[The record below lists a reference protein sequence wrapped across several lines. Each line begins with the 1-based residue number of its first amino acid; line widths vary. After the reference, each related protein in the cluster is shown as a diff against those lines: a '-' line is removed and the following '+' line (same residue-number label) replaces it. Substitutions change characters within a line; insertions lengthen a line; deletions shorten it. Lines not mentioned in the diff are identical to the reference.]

1 MKRNVYL
8 KTAMSVLLAATVA
21 SAEFKPCGFNV
32 GVDLKQAST
41 KKCSYMGCTTNVND
55 LDIPKGLDF
64 VAMFVGYA
72 YDGGKVAPKPM
83 GTSEGTFLA
92 MAKTLNATPVWYTYI
107 IAEGAKLAL
116 NLTDCNMGGGKTLCS
131 EGTKYI
137 RDNKAKIL
145 DQYKAYAQY
154 ANTNYGSKPMIWAL
168 EPDFYQY
175 ASSQNG
181 NSSPMSFADA
191 ATFIGEIASTI
202 TAAMPSAQIS
212 MDISPWAPDNW
223 FTSLPLSKFKYMN
236 TSGGISQPGN
246 TVANG
251 NPMTWAKVKSLTK
264 LPIIADDGYGTGG
277 TLTSPNSNWGNVSTI
292 KSRMA
297 DGVVALMEA
306 SPGSSWTSIITTI
319 HEQATSTSC
328 SSDPTPTNYTLSVT
342 ATNGGSVSVNPTGT
356 SFASGT
362 AVKLKATP
370 QTGFVFTGWSG
381 GATGSK
387 DTLTVVMNAAMNIT
401 ANFSQI
407 KKYNLQINNATGG
420 TITATP
426 SGTSFDSGTVVKL
439 KATVQTGYEFTNWT
453 SSVSGNKDTSTLIM
467 NGDKQVSAVFT
478 KTNGILGR
486 AAHGSK
492 VELVGDQLRVS
503 LDKRGLVVFSIVSL
517 DGKEIRSLGTIEMLG
532 QEQIFGLG
540 GSATGLQFL
549 RMRGEGWESTVPM
562 ATLSR

>member
-1 MKRNVYL
+1 MKRNVHL
-8 KTAMSVLLAATVA
+8 KAATSVLLAATVA

-41 KKCSYMGCTTNVND
+41 KKCSYMGCTNKPAE
-55 LDIPKGLDF
+55 LDIPGELDF
-64 VAMFVGYA
+64 VAMFVGYT
-72 YDGGKVAPKPM
+72 YEGGKVAPKPM
-83 GTSEGTFLA
+83 AISEGTFLS

-116 NLTDCNMGGGKTLCS
+116 NLSDCNMGSGKTLCT

-145 DQYKAYAQY
+145 DQYKAYAQF

-175 ASSQNG
+175 ASNQNG
-181 NSSPMSFADA
+181 NSSPLSFADA
-191 ATFIGEIASTI
+191 STFIGEIASTI

-223 FTSLPLSKFKYMN
+223 FQALPLSKFTYMN
-236 TSGGISQPGN
+236 TSGGVSQPGN

-251 NPMTWAKVKSLTK
+251 NPMTWKKVHDLTK

-277 TLTSPNSNWGNVSTI
+277 TLTSPNSNWGNVSTV

-306 SPGSSWTSIITTI
+306 SPGASWTNIITAI
-319 HEQATSTSC
+319 HTEAKPTSC
-328 SSDPTPTNYTLSVT
+328 STEPVPFNLVVT
-342 ATNGGSVSVNPTGT
+342 AANGGSVSVNPTGT

-370 QTGFVFTGWSG
+370 QTGFVFTGWTG
-381 GATGSK
+381 GVTGSK
-387 DTLTVVMNAAMNIT
+387 DTITVVMNANMNIT
-401 ANFSQI
+401 AGFAQI
-407 KKYNLQINNATGG
+407 KKFNLTISNPTGG
-420 TITATP
+420 TITTTP
-426 SGTSFDSGTVVKL
+426 SGTSFDSGTAVKL
-439 KATVQTGYEFTNWT
+439 KATAQSGYEFTSWT
-453 SSVSGNKDTSTLIM
+453 SGASGSKDTATLIM
-467 NGDKQVSAVFT
+467 NANKSVSASFT
-478 KTNGILGR
+478 MINGIVAR
-486 AAHGSK
+486 SAHGTK
-492 VELVGDQLRVS
+492 VELRGDQLHVA
-503 LDKRGLVVFSIVSL
+503 LAHRGLVEFSLISL
-517 DGKEIRSLGTIEMLG
+517 DGKESRSLGSVEMQG

-540 GSATGLQFL
+540 RGPTGLQFL